1 MRNQSEV
8 VDRLETKLSE
18 SDREVA
24 FFEDAYQREQDRV
37 NHIKSDCKTS
47 VIKKSKKTVWVS
59 REILKMRREQERF
72 QLKHTVHS
80 GQRFRSEI
88 RFRYNLCYCFSI
100 RNYGGLSKYIAV
112 GNDQGRVYIFSRN
125 KDVLIELYTVCDSP
139 VAAII
144 SYLSV
149 YKNENI
155 VEERGYGKCR

>member
-80 GQRFRSEI
+80 GQGFRSEI
-88 RFRYNLCYCFSI
+88 RFRYNLC
-100 RNYGGLSKYIAV
+100 
-112 GNDQGRVYIFSRN
+112 
-125 KDVLIELYTVCDSP
+125 
-139 VAAII
+139 
-144 SYLSV
+144 
-149 YKNENI
+149 
-155 VEERGYGKCR
+155 